1 MNRTPEQYYT
11 LLAEE
16 ARDLLFILDMK
27 EGAFLYGNK
36 AFQEFLLEV
45 PEESL
50 KPRLLAL
57 EEPFPDLME
66 MALGNILGDQVWL
79 ELSLSLYEGE
89 GERLLLGSAR
99 NIQDRKEAE
108 EEIRELGYYD
118 SLTGALSR
126 NYFMTQIDRIIHR
139 GEKSG
144 KPLSLLMLDLDH
156 FKDVNDTYGHPVGD
170 EVLKETARL
179 IQGRIRSADHLVR
192 FGGEE
197 FLILLE
203 GTDLSGAARAAEK
216 VRMAMGE
223 GSFPEGLKIT
233 ASLGGAQRLP
243 EESFL
248 QWYKRTDD
256 ALYAAKN
263 GGRNRVELS
272 HALRKPLAA
281 LELEWQPEMASGHPV
296 LDSQHKELLALGQRL
311 LDSVLA
317 QRSEEETLT
326 HLQDLLAHTQFH
338 FQYEEGIL
346 EEKGYPEVE
355 QHTLIH
361 KELLNKA
368 GRLAEAAARGEAGP
382 TAYISFILDDVLLGH
397 LLRKD
402 SQFFPY
408 VEEPEANE

>member
-1 MNRTPEQYYT
+1 MRRTNEQYYI
-11 LLAEE
+11 LLTEE
-16 ARDLLFILDMK
+16 SRDLLFIMDL
-27 EGAFLYGNK
+27 EAGAFLYGNK
-36 AFQEFLLEV
+36 AFWEYLQEV
-45 PEESL
+45 PQEAL
-50 KPRLLAL
+50 RMRLMAL
-57 EEPFPDLME
+57 EEPFPELME
-66 MALGNILGDQVWL
+66 ISLENVLGKQTWL
-79 ELSLSLYEGE
+79 ELSLTRHEEG
-89 GERLLLGSAR
+89 GEHLLLGSAR

-139 GEKSG
+139 GEQSG

-156 FKDVNDTYGHPVGD
+156 FKKVNDTCGHPVGD
-170 EVLKETARL
+170 EVLKETSRL
-179 IQGRIRSADHLVR
+179 IQSRIRATDRLVR

-203 GTDLSGAARAAEK
+203 GTGLAGASRVAEK
-216 VRMAMGE
+216 IRLAMGE
-223 GSFPEGLKIT
+223 GDFPEDLKIT

-248 QWYKRTDD
+248 QWYKRTDQ

-272 HALRKPLAA
+272 RITRKPLLA

-296 LDSQHKELLALGQRL
+296 LDSQHHELLELGQRL

-317 QRSEEETLT
+317 QKPEEEILG
-326 HLQDLLAHTQFH
+326 HLQALLAHTQMH
-338 FQYEEGIL
+338 FTYEEGIL
-346 EEKGYPEVE
+346 QEKGYPDAE
-355 QHTLIH
+355 QHALIH

-382 TAYISFILDDVLLGH
+382 TAYLSFILDDVILGH

-402 SQFFPY
+402 SQFFTY
-408 VEEPEANE
+408 VEEPELNE